1 MAEEATTRGE
11 APRRGRKRLV
21 LALGALP
28 LLAVVG
34 VVSFVLLRPAEAEG
48 APPPPPPEGEIIE
61 VAQMTANLAQ
71 SGRYARVTFA
81 VVLREGADASAVEA
95 SFPLLKDAALTTL
108 SGLSADDLR
117 GPEGV
122 GELRSELTDA
132 ARRLHPEGEVSR
144 VVLTD
149 LVIQ

>member
-34 VVSFVLLRPAEAEG
+34 VVSFVLLRPAQAEG
-48 APPPPPPEGEIIE
+48 APPPPPEGEIIE

-122 GELRSELTDA
+122 GELRSELTGA

>member
-1 MAEEATTRGE
+1 MAEDA
-11 APRRGRKRLV
+11 APRDDTPRTGRKRL
-21 LALGALP
+21 LLLGVLP
-28 LLAVVG
+28 LLAVVTVG
-34 VVSFVLLRPAEAEG
+34 VFVLLRPAEAEG
-48 APPPPPPEGEIIE
+48 AAPPPPEGEIIE
-61 VAQMTANLAQ
+61 VAEMTANLSQ

-81 VVLREGADASAVEA
+81 VVLREGADAAAVEA
-95 SFPLLKDAALTTL
+95 SFPLLQDAALTTL

-122 GELRSELTDA
+122 GELRAELTDA
-132 ARRLHPEGEVSR
+132 ARRLHPDGDVSR